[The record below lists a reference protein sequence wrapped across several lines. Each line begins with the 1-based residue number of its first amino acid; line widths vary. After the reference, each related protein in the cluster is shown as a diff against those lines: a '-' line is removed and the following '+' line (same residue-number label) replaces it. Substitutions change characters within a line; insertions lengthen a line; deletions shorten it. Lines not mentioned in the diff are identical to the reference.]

1 MSDEI
6 KSSEVSEHYDGER
19 LTREE
24 LIERIG
30 EGNVIC
36 SVVIDKGHPNGAEE
50 HFLTDTG
57 IIIIVN
63 NRTRILVTKLIARPG
78 QLRRFGN
85 RVPRRVVELAM
96 EHQRLGYNLV

>member
-6 KSSEVSEHYDGER
+6 RASEISEHYDGDR

-24 LIERIG
+24 LIRRIG
-30 EGNVIC
+30 EGRVIC
-36 SVVIDKGHPNGAEE
+36 SVIIDRGHPNGAEE

-63 NRTRILVTKLIARPG
+63 NRTRIVVTKLIARPG
-78 QLRRFGN
+78 QLRRFG
-85 RVPRRVVELAM
+85 RVPRSVIEIAR
-96 EHQRLGYNLV
+96 EHTRLGYNLI